1 MLFVALGFSV
11 DTKARTKAIVQAIAD
26 EAQVIW
32 GDNWLR
38 EIVREYCEME
48 SLEFGETVRTN
59 TRRSTIVRALDTGA
73 ITLETL
79 IRLADCVSM
88 SFVGEIQRKQIK
100 RF

>member
-11 DTKARTKAIVQAIAD
+11 DTEARTKAMVEAIAD

-32 GDNWLR
+32 GENWLR
-38 EIVREYCEME
+38 EIVKAYCERE
-48 SLEFGETVRTN
+48 SLEFGETISPN
-59 TRRSTIVRALDTGA
+59 TRRSTIVRALSTGA

-88 SFVGEIQRKQIK
+88 SFIGDVQRKQIK